1 MIHVFGGGTV
11 SHVRNHLALCA
22 PAYGETA
29 RKLYDMLRAAG
40 YSDDQVKLELTR
52 MADSTSRMET
62 NQDVANRVNELLADP
77 KTRAI
82 VFNVALCDFEGQIGD
97 VVSGKYAARLKSREG
112 LQAMTLAPAA
122 KVLGAIKAARPDIFV
137 VGFKT
142 TADSII
148 PERLALAERQI
159 RETGVDLV
167 LANDTVTRKNLLVWR
182 SPRDQSIQKM
192 LTPTRQDALSCVA
205 SAVRKVVAA

>member
-1 MIHVFGGGTV
+1 MIHIFGGGTV

-29 RKLYDMLRAAG
+29 RQLYDMLRAIG
-40 YSDDQVKLELTR
+40 YTEGQVKLELTR
-52 MADSTSRMET
+52 MANSTSRMET
-62 NQDVANRVNELLADP
+62 NQDVTDRVKVLLADP

-97 VVSGKYAARLKSREG
+97 VFSGKYAARLKSREG
-112 LQAMTLAPAA
+112 QQSMTLAPAA
-122 KVLGAIKAARPDIFV
+122 KVLGAIKAVRPDIFV

-148 PERLALAERQI
+148 PDRLALAERQI
-159 RETGVDLV
+159 NETGVDLV
-167 LANDTVTRKNLLVWR
+167 LANDTVTRKNMLVWR
-182 SPRDQSIQKM
+182 SPRDQSIQRM

-205 SAVRKVVAA
+205 SAVRKAVGA